1 MLPSGVKGM
10 PRNVSDHAQPIA
22 ARGNFIAGAFGAP
35 EQAEGEI
42 VSLDPF
48 LGSEVGRLHWS
59 TQAVTSAV
67 GAARAAQSAWQ
78 ARPLGERIAAV
89 RAVAPVLEKH
99 KERLALTI
107 SREMGKP
114 LWEARTEVAAA
125 IGKVEISA
133 TAGLELVKEH
143 TLPDGSSYA
152 FKPHGVLA
160 VLGPFNFPLHLM
172 HGHVMPALLLGN
184 TVVLKPSEHTPFT
197 GQIYAEILAE
207 AGLPPGVF
215 NMVQGAVEVGA
226 ALAAHLDVNGVLF
239 TGSYRAGL
247 AIQRATLEQPGKL
260 LALEMG
266 GKNPALLLADAPLD
280 KALHDIAW
288 GAYVTSGQRCS
299 GTALCLVERSLLATV
314 RERLSKMLGGI
325 RIGDP
330 REEVFMGPLAFA
342 AARQGFESAL
352 AAAKAAGARLVAQS
366 DCPIGPALSP
376 ASLHEVDGFDVS
388 NPYLREE
395 LFGPDLT
402 LVPVDDL
409 EQAVSIANSLPYGL
423 ATSVFTADSDR
434 FEWARARLEYGCINH
449 NAPTCGASSKLPFGG
464 VKQSGNHRPAALW
477 SSLYCAY
484 PVATLRGGA
493 TLDPTKR
500 SPGLDW

>member
-1 MLPSGVKGM
+1 M
-10 PRNVSDHAQPIA
+10 RRDVSQPAHPIQG
-22 ARGNFIAGAFGAP
+22 RGNFIAGRFIKP
-35 EQAEGEI
+35 SQPEGEL
-42 VSLDPF
+42 VSLDPY
-48 LGSEVGRLHWS
+48 SEVEVGRQTWS
-59 TQAVTSAV
+59 TSVVADAVQ
-67 GAARAAQSAWQ
+67 AARAAQAAWQ
-78 ARPLGERIAAV
+78 HRDVAERIAAL
-89 RAVAPVLEKH
+89 RAIAPLLEKR
-99 KERLALTI
+99 KEELALTI
-107 SREMGKP
+107 SHEMGKP
-114 LWEARTEVAAA
+114 LWEARTEVGAA
-125 IGKVEISA
+125 IGKIEISA
-133 TAGLELVKEH
+133 TAGLQLVEEVK
-143 TLPDGSSYA
+143 LPDGSGYA
-152 FKPHGVLA
+152 FRPHGVLA

-172 HGHVMPALLLGN
+172 HGHVIPALLLGN

-197 GQIYAEILAE
+197 GQIYAEVLEE
-207 AGLPPGVF
+207 AGLPSGVF
-215 NMVQGAVEVGA
+215 NLVHGAAEVGA
-226 ALAAHLDVNGVLF
+226 TLAAHPDVNGVLF

-266 GKNPALLLADAPLD
+266 GKNPALLLGDAPMD

-299 GTALCLVERSLLATV
+299 GTALCLVERSQLEATRDRLA
-314 RERLSKMLGGI
+314 SMLDGI

-330 REEVFMGPLAFA
+330 RTEVFMGPLAFA
-342 AARQGFESAL
+342 AARQSYAEAL
-352 AAAKAAGARLVAQS
+352 SRAEGRGARLVAS
-366 DCPIGPALSP
+366 SACPDGRALAPAT
-376 ASLHEVDGFDVS
+376 LHEVERFDAS
-388 NPYLREE
+388 DPYLSEE

-409 EQAVSIANSLPYGL
+409 EHAVQIANSLPYGL
-423 ATSVFTADSDR
+423 ATSVFTGDLDR
-434 FEWARARLEYGCINH
+434 FEWARARLQYGCVNH

-464 VKQSGNHRPAALW
+464 IKQSGNHRPAALW

>member
-1 MLPSGVKGM
+1 M
-10 PRNVSDHAQPIA
+10 PRGVTHDDQPIQ
-22 ARGNFIAGAFGAP
+22 ARGDFIDGRFAAATP
-35 EQAEGEI
+35 ARGEL
-42 VSLDPF
+42 VSLDPYT
-48 LGSEVGRLHWS
+48 GTEVGRVPWS
-59 TQAVTSAV
+59 PTAVDEAV
-67 GAARAAQSAWQ
+67 SAARAAQPAWQ
-78 ARPLGERIAAV
+78 RQSLDARVAAV
-89 RAVAPVLEKH
+89 RAIAPRLAER
-99 KERLALTI
+99 KEELALTI

-114 LWEARTEVAAA
+114 AWEARTEVAAA
-125 IGKVEISA
+125 IGKIEVSV
-133 TAGLELVKEH
+133 TDGLELTRDV
-143 TLPDGSSYA
+143 TLPDGSGYG

-172 HGHVMPALLLGN
+172 HGHVVPALLLGN

-197 GQIYAEILAE
+197 GQIYAEILQA
-207 AGLPPGVF
+207 AGLPAGVF
-215 NMVQGAVEVGA
+215 NLVQGAVEVGA
-226 ALAAHLDVNGVLF
+226 PLAAHPDVDGVLF

-247 AIQRATLEQPGKL
+247 SIQRATLEQAGKL

-266 GKNPALLLADAPLD
+266 GKNPALLLSDAPLD

-299 GTALCLVERSLLATV
+299 GTALCLVERSLLAAV
-314 RERLSKMLGGI
+314 RERLSQMLPGI
-325 RIGDP
+325 RVGDP

-342 AARQGFESAL
+342 AARQEYEGAL
-352 AAAKAAGARLVAQS
+352 QQAKARGARLVAQS
-366 DCPIGPALSP
+366 DCPEGAALAPAT
-376 ASLHEVDGFDVS
+376 LHEVERFDLTD
-388 NPYLREE
+388 PYLREE

-402 LVPVDDL
+402 LVPVDHL
-409 EQAVSIANSLPYGL
+409 EHAVEIANSLPYGL
-423 ATSVFTADSDR
+423 ATSVFTSDPDR

>member
-1 MLPSGVKGM
+1 M
-10 PRNVSDHAQPIA
+10 SDDTTPIEA
-22 ARGNFIAGAFGAP
+22 HGNFIAGRFAAP
-35 EQAEGEI
+35 GNAEGEL
-42 VSLDPF
+42 VSRDPYSGVE
-48 LGSEVGRLHWS
+48 LGRLGWS
-59 TQAVTSAV
+59 KAAVTIAV
-67 GAARAAQSAWQ
+67 EAARGAQDAWQ
-78 ARPLGERIAAV
+78 HRPLQERISAV
-89 RAVAPVLEKH
+89 RAIAPLLEQRR
-99 KERLALTI
+99 EELASTI

-114 LWEARTEVAAA
+114 LWEARTEVNAA
-125 IGKVEISA
+125 IGKIEISA
-133 TAGLELVKEH
+133 TAGLQLVAEVELG
-143 TLPDGSSYA
+143 DGSGYA
-152 FKPHGVLA
+152 FRPHGVLA

-172 HGHVMPALLLGN
+172 HGHVVPALLLGN
-184 TVVLKPSEHTPFT
+184 TIVLKPSEHTPFT
-197 GQIYAEILAE
+197 GQIYAEILRD

-215 NMVQGAVEVGA
+215 NLVHGAAEVGA
-226 ALAAHLDVNGVLF
+226 ALSAHPDVNGVLF

-266 GKNPALLLADAPLD
+266 GKNPAVLMSDAPLE

-299 GTALCLVERSLLATV
+299 GTALCLVDRSMLPRV
-314 RERLSKMLGGI
+314 RERLSQMLQGI

-330 REEVFMGPLAFA
+330 REEVFMGPLAFT
-342 AARQGFESAL
+342 AARSSYGEAL
-352 AAAKAAGARLVAQS
+352 AAAEARGARLVAQS
-366 DCPIGPALSP
+366 PCPEGPALAP
-376 ASLHEVDGFDVS
+376 ATLHEVEGFDLAD
-388 NPYLREE
+388 PYLREE

-402 LVPVDDL
+402 LVPVEDL
-409 EQAVSIANSLPYGL
+409 DQAVEIANSLPYGL
-423 ATSVFTADSDR
+423 AASVFTRDLDR
-434 FEWARARLEYGCINH
+434 FEWARERLQYGCINH

>member
-1 MLPSGVKGM
+1 M
-10 PRNVSDHAQPIA
+10 SDQAQPIQ
-22 ARGNFIAGAFGAP
+22 ARGNFINGAFAP
-35 EQAEGEI
+35 PPSPEGEV
-42 VSLDPF
+42 VSLDPY
-48 LGSEVGRLHWS
+48 LDQEVGRVHWS
-59 TQAVTSAV
+59 TLGVAAATD
-67 GAARAAQSAWQ
+67 AARAAQAAWQ
-78 ARPLGERIAAV
+78 ARPLTERIAAV
-89 RAVAPVLEKH
+89 RAIAPVLEKH
-99 KERLALTI
+99 KERLAQTI

-114 LWEARTEVAAA
+114 VWEARTEVAAA

-133 TAGLELVKEH
+133 TAGLELVAEH
-143 TLPDGSSYA
+143 KLADGSSYA

-184 TVVLKPSEHTPFT
+184 TVVLKPSEHAPFT

-215 NMVQGAVEVGA
+215 NLVQGAVEVGA
-226 ALAAHLDVNGVLF
+226 ALAAHPEVNGVLF

-247 AIQRATLEQPGKL
+247 AIQKATLEQPGKL

-266 GKNPALLLADAPLD
+266 GKNPAVLLGDAPLD
-280 KALHDIAW
+280 KALYDIAW

-299 GTALCLVERSLLATV
+299 GTALCLVERSLLGTV

-325 RIGDP
+325 RIGNP

-342 AARQGFESAL
+342 AARQSFEDAL
-352 AAAKAAGARLVAQS
+352 NDARSSGARLVAKS
-366 DCPIGPALSP
+366 PCPDGSALAA
-376 ASLHEVDGFDVS
+376 ASLHEVDHFDVA
-388 NPYLREE
+388 NAYLREE

-409 EQAVSIANSLPYGL
+409 EHAVSVANSLPYGL
-423 ATSVFTADSDR
+423 ATSVFTADADR